1 MNQPKANRQREDRR
15 RREGRA
21 VVRLDAA
28 ALWKRLALLN
38 RSQSWLARKIGI
50 SPGYL
55 SMLVNAERAP
65 SGRVRE
71 RMQQA
76 LGVDGFNDL
85 FRLED
90 DDDQAT

>member
-1 MNQPKANRQREDRR
+1 MNPRKANRQREDRR

-21 VVRLDAA
+21 VVRLDTG

-38 RSQSWLARKIGI
+38 RSQSWLAREIGI

-55 SMLVNAERAP
+55 SMLVNAGRAP
-65 SGRVRE
+65 SGRIRE

-76 LGVDGFNDL
+76 LGADDFNDI
-85 FRLED
+85 FRLEE
-90 DDDQAT
+90 